1 MGLISNSFDN
11 YSKWG
16 ALKFTDLFNMPFVN
30 EDKTDGLK
38 WHLQEIR
45 QKTYDALL
53 ALENKVD
60 GNSSAIN
67 TLAQEIETRF
77 RTIENEIKDIKL
89 TTVITCGDTPIWSK
103 WRRD

>member
-1 MGLISNSFDN
+1 MGLISNIFNTYD
-11 YSKWG
+11 KWG
-16 ALKFTDLFNMPFVN
+16 ALKFTDLFNIPFVN
-30 EDKTDGLK
+30 ADREDGLK

-67 TLAQEIETRF
+67 ALAQEIETRF
-77 RTIENEIKDIKL
+77 RILENEIRL
-89 TTVITCGDTPIWSK
+89 TTVITSEDTPIWSK
-103 WRRD
+103 WLRD

>member
-1 MGLISNSFDN
+1 MGLISSIFNTYD
-11 YSKWG
+11 KWG

-77 RTIENEIKDIKL
+77 RTIENTIDEL
-89 TTVITCGDTPIWSK
+89 EMTVITCGDVSTWY
-103 WRRD
+103 WLED